1 MPPTQQLSRKGQ
13 ATRQRLLD
21 IARDELAAH
30 GSIEIAAVAERA
42 GVAPSVLY
50 RYFQGKDGL
59 VEAVVHDF
67 WDQYAEEVFNA
78 PVDGELAWMP
88 REALR
93 LHREV
98 HFLYTHPLGRA
109 VATGLLHEAAA
120 TRAGA
125 IRQREQ
131 VHAAARNIRHG
142 QRIGQLA
149 EHIDAGLAAAA
160 IIGALHAM
168 LAEALSRD
176 PAPPEH
182 LVAESAAQLG
192 AALLPA
198 AVLPAAVVPVDGSAE

>member
-1 MPPTQQLSRKGQ
+1 MSSARQLTPKGQ

-42 GVAPSVLY
+42 GVAQSVLY

-67 WDQYAEEVFNA
+67 WDQYAAEVFDVPTDA
-78 PVDGELAWMP
+78 DLPWTDGEV
-88 REALR
+88 LR
-93 LHREV
+93 LAREV

-120 TRAGA
+120 TRACA

-131 VHAAARNIRHG
+131 AQAATRNIRYG
-142 QRIGQLA
+142 QRTGQLDPD
-149 EHIDAGLAAAA
+149 IDAGLAGSA

-168 LAEALSRD
+168 LAEALGRD
-176 PAPPEH
+176 PAPAEH
-182 LVAESAAQLG
+182 LVVDAAAQLG
-192 AALLPA
+192 RALLPA
-198 AVLPAAVVPVDGSAE
+198 PPA

>member
-1 MPPTQQLSRKGQ
+1 MPRAQQLTRKGQ

-21 IARDELAAH
+21 IARDELAGH

-50 RYFQGKDGL
+50 RYFEGKDGL

-67 WDQYAEEVFNA
+67 WDQYSAEVFDA
-78 PVDGELAWMP
+78 PVDGELPWLE
-88 REALR
+88 REVLR
-93 LHREV
+93 LRREV
-98 HFLYTHPLGRA
+98 HFLYTHPLGRS

-131 VHAAARNIRHG
+131 AHAAARNIRHG
-142 QRIGQLA
+142 QRTGQLDPV
-149 EHIDAGLAAAA
+149 IDAGLAGAA

-168 LAEALSRD
+168 LAEALGRD

-182 LVAESAAQLG
+182 LVADAAARLG
-192 AALLPA
+192 RALLPA
-198 AVLPAAVVPVDGSAE
+198 PPP

>member
-1 MPPTQQLSRKGQ
+1 MSRTPRLTAKGQ

-21 IARDELAAH
+21 IARDELAGH

-42 GVAPSVLY
+42 GLTPSVLY

-59 VEAVVHDF
+59 IEAVVHDF
-67 WDQYAEEVFNA
+67 WDQYAAEVFDA
-78 PVDGELAWMP
+78 PMDADLPWLE
-88 REALR
+88 REILR
-93 LHREV
+93 LRREV

-120 TRAGA
+120 SRAGA

-131 VHAAARNIRHG
+131 AQAAARNIRYG
-142 QRIGQLA
+142 QRTEQFDQT
-149 EHIDAGLAAAA
+149 IDAGLVGSAV
-160 IIGALHAM
+160 IGALHAM

-182 LVAESAAQLG
+182 LVVDAAAQLG
-192 AALLPA
+192 RALLAPGRTDDYQDA
-198 AVLPAAVVPVDGSAE
+198 P

>member
-1 MPPTQQLSRKGQ
+1 MSRAPRLTRKGQ

-21 IARDELAAH
+21 IARDELAGH

-67 WDQYAEEVFNA
+67 WDQYSAEMFDA
-78 PVDGELAWMP
+78 PVDGELPWLE
-88 REALR
+88 REVLR
-93 LHREV
+93 LRREV
-98 HFLYTHPLGRA
+98 HFLYTHPLGRS

-131 VHAAARNIRHG
+131 SHAAARNIRHG
-142 QRIGQLA
+142 QRTGQLDPA
-149 EHIDAGLAAAA
+149 IDAGLAGAA

-168 LAEALSRD
+168 LADALGRD

-182 LVAESAAQLG
+182 LVVDAATRLG
-192 AALLPA
+192 RALLPA
-198 AVLPAAVVPVDGSAE
+198 PPA

>member
-1 MPPTQQLSRKGQ
+1 MPRAQQLTRKGQ

-21 IARDELAAH
+21 IARDELAGH

-67 WDQYAEEVFNA
+67 WDQYSAEVFDA
-78 PVDGELAWMP
+78 QVDGELPWLE
-88 REALR
+88 REVLR
-93 LHREV
+93 LRREV
-98 HFLYTHPLGRA
+98 HFLYTHPLGRS

-131 VHAAARNIRHG
+131 AHAAARNIRHG
-142 QRIGQLA
+142 QRTGQLDPA
-149 EHIDAGLAAAA
+149 IDAGLAGAA

-168 LAEALSRD
+168 LAEALGRD

-182 LVAESAAQLG
+182 LVVDAAARLG
-192 AALLPA
+192 RALLPA
-198 AVLPAAVVPVDGSAE
+198 PPC

>member
-1 MPPTQQLSRKGQ
+1 MSRTPRLTAKGQ

-21 IARDELAAH
+21 IARDELAGH

-42 GVAPSVLY
+42 GLTPSVLY

-59 VEAVVHDF
+59 IEAVVHDF
-67 WDQYAEEVFNA
+67 WDQYAAEVFDA
-78 PVDGELAWMP
+78 PMDADLPWLE
-88 REALR
+88 REILR
-93 LHREV
+93 LRREV

-120 TRAGA
+120 SRAGA

-131 VHAAARNIRHG
+131 AQAAARNIRYG
-142 QRIGQLA
+142 QRTEQLDQT
-149 EHIDAGLAAAA
+149 IDAGLVGSAV
-160 IIGALHAM
+160 IGALHAM

-182 LVAESAAQLG
+182 LVVDAAAQLG
-192 AALLPA
+192 RALLAPGRTDDYQDA
-198 AVLPAAVVPVDGSAE
+198 P

>member
-1 MPPTQQLSRKGQ
+1 MSRAQQLTRKGQ

-21 IARDELAAH
+21 IARDELAGH

-67 WDQYAEEVFNA
+67 WDQYSAEVFDA
-78 PVDGELAWMP
+78 PVDGELPWLE
-88 REALR
+88 REVLR
-93 LHREV
+93 LRREV
-98 HFLYTHPLGRA
+98 HFLYTHPLGRS

-131 VHAAARNIRHG
+131 AHAAARNIRHG
-142 QRIGQLA
+142 QRTGQLDPA
-149 EHIDAGLAAAA
+149 IDAGLAGAA

-168 LAEALSRD
+168 LAEALGRD

-182 LVAESAAQLG
+182 LVVDAAARLG
-192 AALLPA
+192 RALLPA
-198 AVLPAAVVPVDGSAE
+198 PPT

>member
-1 MPPTQQLSRKGQ
+1 MPRAQQLTRKGQ

-21 IARDELAAH
+21 IARDELAGH

-67 WDQYAEEVFNA
+67 WDQYSAEVFDA
-78 PVDGELAWMP
+78 PVDGELPWLE
-88 REALR
+88 REVLR
-93 LHREV
+93 LRREV
-98 HFLYTHPLGRA
+98 HFLYTHPLGRS

-131 VHAAARNIRHG
+131 AHAAARNIRHG
-142 QRIGQLA
+142 QRTGQLDPA
-149 EHIDAGLAAAA
+149 IDAGLAGAA

-168 LAEALSRD
+168 LAEALGRD

-182 LVAESAAQLG
+182 LVVDGAARLG
-192 AALLPA
+192 RALLPA
-198 AVLPAAVVPVDGSAE
+198 PPP